1 MMNTTIIAKGAMD
14 KAVYLKIENE
24 DVQFIGFVKSNIS
37 MTQEMEEVANKILS
51 TLYDVWTQKY
61 DSINWITHNSEFR
74 YASLVK
80 PLLVAWNAE
89 KSKLIDTQK
98 ACMSITAICNF
109 PKKKKAFWINTG
121 SDMVYASK
129 GRRVLDRLGT
139 QIKQLKTFKEQSIF
153 TMDRDYFFKIEGS
166 VIKNYNTLY
175 IVSAD
180 AVKYF
185 EENLKEGIETTQ
197 ERLEGFSFG
206 KQNPIIIGQISA
218 SNWKGGFPL

>member
-1 MMNTTIIAKGAMD
+1 MMETTIMTEGTMD

-61 DSINWITHNSEFR
+61 DRINWITHNSEFR
-74 YASLVK
+74 YESLKK

-89 KSKLIDTQK
+89 KSKLIDTKK

-109 PKKKKAFWINTG
+109 PKKKKAFWVNTG

-129 GRRVLDRLGT
+129 RGGKVLEALCT
-139 QIKQLKTFKEQSIF
+139 QTKKLKTF
-153 TMDRDYFFKIEGS
+153 
-166 VIKNYNTLY
+166 N
-175 IVSAD
+175 
-180 AVKYF
+180 
-185 EENLKEGIETTQ
+185 
-197 ERLEGFSFG
+197 
-206 KQNPIIIGQISA
+206 IS
-218 SNWKGGFPL
+218 

>member
-1 MMNTTIIAKGAMD
+1 MMETTIMTEGTMD

-24 DVQFIGFVKSNIS
+24 DIQFIGFVKSNIS

-61 DSINWITHNSEFR
+61 DRINWITHNSEFR
-74 YASLVK
+74 YESLKK

-89 KSKLIDTQK
+89 KSKLIDTKK

-109 PKKKKAFWINTG
+109 PKKKKAFWVNTG

-129 GRRVLDRLGT
+129 RGGKVLEALCT
-139 QIKQLKTFKEQSIF
+139 QTKKLKTFKEQSVF
-153 TMDRDYFFKIEGS
+153 TMDSDYFFKAEGS
-166 VIKNYNTLY
+166 VIKNYKTLY
-175 IVSAD
+175 IVSKEAI
-180 AVKYF
+180 KYF
-185 EENLKEGIETTQ
+185 EENIKEGIKVTQ

-218 SNWKGGFPL
+218 NN

>member
-1 MMNTTIIAKGAMD
+1 MIETTIMTEGTMD

-61 DSINWITHNSEFR
+61 DRINWITHNSEFR
-74 YASLVK
+74 YESLKK

-89 KSKLIDTQK
+89 KSKLIDTKK

-109 PKKKKAFWINTG
+109 PKKKKAFWVNTG

-129 GRRVLDRLGT
+129 RGGKVLEALCAQT
-139 QIKQLKTFKEQSIF
+139 KKLKNFKEQSVF
-153 TMDRDYFFKIEGS
+153 TMDSDYFFKAEGS
-166 VIKNYNTLY
+166 VIKNYKTLC
-175 IVSAD
+175 IVSEEAI
-180 AVKYF
+180 KYF
-185 EENLKEGIETTQ
+185 EENIKEGIKVTQ
-197 ERLEGFSFG
+197 ERLDGFSFG

-218 SNWKGGFPL
+218 NN